1 MNSLSKKS
9 EKIISLIDLAYL
21 IWDIGRKQADFQL
34 LKLVVVSA
42 MAKEVNKTVKGKKSK
57 INTNNRSF
65 LVDFTLSN
73 LVILKRPWFH
83 QLSLSKCLFF

>member
-1 MNSLSKKS
+1 MNSLAKES
-9 EKIISLIDLAYL
+9 EKIISFIGLAYL

-83 QLSLSKCLFF
+83 QLSLSKSLFF

>member
-21 IWDIGRKQADFQL
+21 MWDIGRKQADFQL

>member
-1 MNSLSKKS
+1 MNSLAKES

-65 LVDFTLSN
+65 PVDFTLSN

-83 QLSLSKCLFF
+83 QLSLSKSLFF

>member
-1 MNSLSKKS
+1 MNSLAKES

-42 MAKEVNKTVKGKKSK
+42 MAKELNKTVKGKKSK

-83 QLSLSKCLFF
+83 QLSLSKSLFF

>member
-1 MNSLSKKS
+1 MNSLAKES
-9 EKIISLIDLAYL
+9 EKIISFIGLAYL

-65 LVDFTLSN
+65 LVDFMLSN

-83 QLSLSKCLFF
+83 QLSLSKSLFF